1 MKGLLYSAI
10 IVDDEAW
17 IREGL
22 SEYIGWN
29 GLDIDLLGAFAD
41 GHEALRFMEAQPVD
55 IILSDIRMP
64 SLSGLELITKLREQE
79 QERRRDEHA
88 QVIFLSG
95 YDDFKY
101 AQEAIRLGA
110 FDYLLKPTEVEEIE
124 IVLRKATLICGK
136 QENAQD
142 PATAVDDSMSYLI
155 KKAIHLINEHFSE
168 DIQLSQLAAEL
179 YVTPNYLSR
188 LFRTETG
195 KVFSDYL
202 SELRMEKAFALLKEG
217 ELKIYQIGVEVGY
230 PNPRYFSDWFHKNA
244 GMTPG
249 EYRKRKG

>member
-1 MKGLLYSAI
+1 MKGLSYSAI

-22 SEYIGWN
+22 SEHIGWN
-29 GLDIDLLGAFAD
+29 GLDIDLKGAFAD
-41 GHEALRFMEAQPVD
+41 GHEALRFMETQPVD

-64 SLSGLELITKLREQE
+64 SLSGLELISKLREQE
-79 QERRRDEHA
+79 RSREEHA
-88 QVIFLSG
+88 LVIFLSG
-95 YDDFKY
+95 FDDFKY

-124 IVLRKATLICGK
+124 VVLRKATLVCGK

-142 PATAVDDSMSYLI
+142 QAAAVDDSMSYLI
-155 KKAIHLINEHFSE
+155 KKAIHFINAHFSE
-168 DIQLSQLAAEL
+168 DLQLSQLAAEL

-217 ELKIYQIGVEVGY
+217 GYKIYQIGAEVGY
-230 PNPRYFSDWFHKNA
+230 PNPRYFSEWFHKNA